1 MPDLFEKMTKKGN
14 SVVKTDTS
22 EASGI
27 QVHCR
32 DCEIVDLADLV
43 PYPGNPNKHSDE
55 QVALL
60 AKIIRARGWRHPV
73 IVSTFSGRVVAGHG
87 RIEAARLLGV
97 ATVPVERQAFA
108 SEAEER
114 EFLLSD
120 NRIAELAE
128 RDNALLKDLL
138 EQLDTGETDMDLT
151 GYTAEVIES
160 LMLQEHQDGDA
171 DAEPQVDRA
180 AELAEKWG
188 VNPGDLWLI
197 GDHRLLCGDS
207 TKAEAVARVMGGA
220 KWELCVTSP
229 PYNQNIANFSKSGM
243 HKETKW
249 IDQTRAGAYEDN
261 KPEDEYRQW
270 QQSAVCAWITQCTPQ
285 ASIFYNHKNRFRDKQ
300 CISPW
305 IWLQTLPVKV
315 RQEIIWMRE
324 GSVTQNM
331 RGFMPVDERIFW
343 MYIGDDFY
351 FDDTTEVKTFSTVW
365 RINSHK
371 DIGESRHGCEF
382 PLELPSRAMRACSHI
397 GGHVFEPYCGGGT
410 TMVAAQNLNRKCYG
424 IEISPG
430 YCGVILQRMADAF
443 PGIEIR
449 KSDA

>member
-1 MPDLFEKMTKKGN
+1 
-14 SVVKTDTS
+14 
-22 EASGI
+22 
-27 QVHCR
+27 
-32 DCEIVDLADLV
+32 
-43 PYPGNPNKHSDE
+43 
-55 QVALL
+55 
-60 AKIIRARGWRHPV
+60 
-73 IVSTFSGRVVAGHG
+73 
-87 RIEAARLLGV
+87 
-97 ATVPVERQAFA
+97 
-108 SEAEER
+108 
-114 EFLLSD
+114 
-120 NRIAELAE
+120 
-128 RDNALLKDLL
+128 
-138 EQLDTGETDMDLT
+138 
-151 GYTAEVIES
+151 
-160 LMLQEHQDGDA
+160 
-171 DAEPQVDRA
+171 
-180 AELAEKWG
+180 
-188 VNPGDLWLI
+188 
-197 GDHRLLCGDS
+197 
-207 TKAEAVARVMGGA
+207 
-220 KWELCVTSP
+220 
-229 PYNQNIANFSKSGM
+229 
-243 HKETKW
+243 
-249 IDQTRAGAYEDN
+249 
-261 KPEDEYRQW
+261 
-270 QQSAVCAWITQCTPQ
+270 
-285 ASIFYNHKNRFRDKQ
+285 
-300 CISPW
+300 
-305 IWLQTLPVKV
+305 LQTLPVKV